1 MKSASGSGSS
11 TSCSRGAELWGKKSA
26 ATPQPAPPPERGRP
40 VADAERSEAQ
50 ATGWGSAT
58 TTMTPTPTLPLAG
71 GGSALISRRD
81 RGSLTTALNR
91 LLRFATLPNLMLVAC
106 AVVAVWFVAV
116 PLSALLY
123 NAFTEDTGFGPG
135 AFSLDNFVEAYS
147 SWHIPRLFRNSLI
160 FAIATALTTFVM
172 GALVAWVVERT
183 DAPGA
188 MFFHTLSLLS
198 FAIPGL
204 LMAMA
209 WIFVFSP
216 NIGWGNAVLKSVLGL
231 TEAPVN
237 IYSMAGMT
245 WALSSHY
252 FPLAY
257 LALGP
262 ALRVLDVRME
272 EAALMSGGNYP
283 QVFTRVTVPLLRPA
297 ILSALLLLFV
307 MGMASYEVPRL
318 IGRPARIDV
327 FTTDI
332 QGAIIS
338 TPPAFGVASALGL
351 TLLAICVLAVLF
363 YRRATRHA
371 EAFATITGKG
381 YRPTRV
387 RLGRWRWPVALG
399 IGAMFVLAL
408 GLPLLTLIWQSFF
421 RNLAQPFFSSTASA
435 TLDNYDFILR
445 YPIFLA
451 AVKTSVL
458 LGVMSATI
466 VAGLTFV
473 MAWIAH
479 RSLPRYG
486 FILDALAFAPIAI
499 PGVIVGAGILVA
511 YLMLPIP
518 IYNTIWILLVA
529 YVTLYLPY
537 GMRFASSGITQIH
550 RELEEVAAVSGAG
563 LGRIFGRIIL
573 PLLAPVLLAG
583 WIYVF
588 VLAVR
593 ELGASIF
600 LVGPGTHVLG
610 TISLTMWEEG
620 GSYGAVAALGVVQI
634 IPLIAIVAGLRAIEL
649 RIQRRAQVPES

>member
-1 MKSASGSGSS
+1 
-11 TSCSRGAELWGKKSA
+11 
-26 ATPQPAPPPERGRP
+26 
-40 VADAERSEAQ
+40 
-50 ATGWGSAT
+50 
-58 TTMTPTPTLPLAG
+58 MTVTNHRLDTLPGMATAGRLA
-71 GGSALISRRD
+71 AL
-81 RGSLTTALNR
+81 
-91 LLRFATLPNLMLVAC
+91 ATLPNVMLVAS
-106 AVVAVWFVAV
+106 VVLAVWFVFV
-116 PLSALLY
+116 PLSALIY

-147 SWHIPRLFRNSLI
+147 SWHILRLLENSLV
-160 FAIATALTTFVM
+160 FATGTAVTTFVM
-172 GALVAWVVERT
+172 GALVAWAVERT
-183 DAPGA
+183 DAPGGSL
-188 MFFHTLSLLS
+188 FHTLSLLS
-198 FAIPGL
+198 FAVPGL

-216 NIGWGNAVLKSVLGL
+216 NIGWGNAVLKSAFGLG
-231 TEAPVN
+231 EAPVN

-245 WALSSHY
+245 WALASHY

-272 EAALMSGGNYP
+272 EAALMSGGNYA
-283 QVFTRVTVPLLRPA
+283 QVFTKVTLPLLRPA

-338 TPPAFGVASALGL
+338 TPPAFGVASALSL
-351 TLLAICVLAVLF
+351 TLLAICILAVSF

-371 EAFATITGKG
+371 ESFATITGKG

-387 RLGRWRWPVALG
+387 KLGRWRWPVALG
-399 IGAMFVLAL
+399 IGAMFLLAL
-408 GLPLLTLIWQSFF
+408 ALPLFTLIWQSFF
-421 RNLAQPFFSSTASA
+421 RNLAQPFFSSAANA
-435 TLDNYDFILR
+435 TLDNYDFILS

-458 LGVMSATI
+458 LAAMAATI
-466 VAGLTFV
+466 VAGLTFI
-473 MAWIAH
+473 MAWIAQ

-550 RELEEVAAVSGAG
+550 RELEEMAAVSGAG
-563 LGRIFGRIIL
+563 LGQIFGRIML

-620 GSYGAVAALGVVQI
+620 GSYGAVAALGVLQI
-634 IPLIAIVAGLRAIEL
+634 IPLIVIVAGLRVIEL
-649 RIQRRAQVPES
+649 RIQRRAQV

>member
-1 MKSASGSGSS
+1 MTVANN
-11 TSCSRGAELWGKKSA
+11 RLA
-26 ATPQPAPPPERGRP
+26 GRP
-40 VADAERSEAQ
+40 
-50 ATGWGSAT
+50 
-58 TTMTPTPTLPLAG
+58 AG
-71 GGSALISRRD
+71 AAVSR
-81 RGSLTTALNR
+81 AVR
-91 LLRFATLPNLMLVAC
+91 LATLPNILLVAC
-106 AVVAVWFVAV
+106 VVVAVWLVFV

-135 AFSLDNFVEAYS
+135 AFSLDNFIEAYS
-147 SWHIPRLFRNSLI
+147 SWHILRLFWNSLV
-160 FAIATALTTFVM
+160 FALGTAVTTFVM

-188 MFFHTLSLLS
+188 TLFHTLSLLS
-198 FAIPGL
+198 FAVPGL

-216 NIGWGNAVLKSVLGL
+216 NIGWGNAVLMSAFGLG
-231 TEAPVN
+231 EPPVN
-237 IYSMAGMT
+237 IYSMGGMT

-272 EAALMSGGNYP
+272 EAGLMSGGNYP
-283 QVFTRVTVPLLRPA
+283 QVFTRVTLPLLRPA

-338 TPPAFGVASALGL
+338 TPPAFGVASALGV
-351 TLLAICVLAVLF
+351 TLLAICIMAVYF

-371 EAFATITGKG
+371 ESFATITGKG

-387 RLGRWRWPVALG
+387 KLGPWRWPVALG
-399 IGAMFVLAL
+399 IGAMFALAL
-408 GLPLLTLIWQSFF
+408 GLPLLTLVWQSFF
-421 RNLAQPFFSSTASA
+421 RNLAQPFFSSAAQA
-435 TLDNYDFILR
+435 TLDNYDFILS
-445 YPIFLA
+445 YPIFLS

-458 LGVMSATI
+458 LAAMAATI

-473 MAWIAH
+473 MAWIAQ

-486 FILDALAFAPIAI
+486 FLLDALAFAPIAI

-550 RELEEVAAVSGAG
+550 RELEEAASMSGAG
-563 LGRIFGRIIL
+563 LGQTFRKIML

-620 GSYGAVAALGVVQI
+620 GSYGAVAALGVIQI
-634 IPLIAIVAGLRAIEL
+634 VPLAIIVAGLRAVEL
-649 RIQRRAQVPES
+649 RIQRRAQAQQS

>member
-1 MKSASGSGSS
+1 MVGRIRDLAS
-11 TSCSRGAELWGKKSA
+11 
-26 ATPQPAPPPERGRP
+26 
-40 VADAERSEAQ
+40 V
-50 ATGWGSAT
+50 
-58 TTMTPTPTLPLAG
+58 PTV
-71 GGSALISRRD
+71 
-81 RGSLTTALNR
+81 
-91 LLRFATLPNLMLVAC
+91 MLVAC
-106 AVVAVWFVAV
+106 VIIAVWLVFV

-123 NAFTEDTGFGPG
+123 SAFTEDTGFGPG

-147 SWHIPRLFRNSLI
+147 SWHILRLFGHSLV
-160 FAIATALTTFVM
+160 FAAGTAVTTFVM

-183 DAPGA
+183 DAPGGSL
-188 MFFHTLSLLS
+188 FHTLSMLS
-198 FAIPGL
+198 FAVPGL

-216 NIGWGNAVLKSVLGL
+216 NIGWGNAVLKSALGL
-231 TEAPVN
+231 GAAPVN
-237 IYSMAGMT
+237 IYSMAGMI
-245 WALSSHY
+245 WALASHY

-272 EAALMSGGNYP
+272 EAALMSGGNYA
-283 QVFTRVTVPLLRPA
+283 QVFTRVTLPLLRPA

-338 TPPAFGVASALGL
+338 TPPAFGVASALSL
-351 TLLAICVLAVLF
+351 TLLAICVLAVSF

-371 EAFATITGKG
+371 ESFATITGKG
-381 YRPTRV
+381 YRPTRIK
-387 RLGRWRWPVALG
+387 LGRWRWPVALG

-408 GLPLLTLIWQSFF
+408 GLPLLTLVWQSFF
-421 RNLAQPFFSSTASA
+421 RNLAQPFFSSAANA
-435 TLDNYDFILR
+435 TLDNYDFILS
-445 YPIFLA
+445 YPIFVA

-458 LGVMSATI
+458 LAAMAATI

-473 MAWIAH
+473 MAWIAQ

-486 FILDALAFAPIAI
+486 VILDALAFAPIAI

-518 IYNTIWILLVA
+518 VYNTIWILLVA

-550 RELEEVAAVSGAG
+550 RELEEMAAVSGAG
-563 LGRIFGRIIL
+563 LGQIFGRIML

-634 IPLIAIVAGLRAIEL
+634 VPLVVIVAGLRWIEL
-649 RIQRRAQVPES
+649 RIQRRARA

>member
-1 MKSASGSGSS
+1 LSIANGRLDG
-11 TSCSRGAELWGKKSA
+11 LPA
-26 ATPQPAPPPERGRP
+26 AAVLGR
-40 VADAERSEAQ
+40 
-50 ATGWGSAT
+50 
-58 TTMTPTPTLPLAG
+58 
-71 GGSALISRRD
+71 
-81 RGSLTTALNR
+81 TAR
-91 LLRFATLPNLMLVAC
+91 LVTLPNVALVGCVLA
-106 AVVAVWFVAV
+106 AVWFVFV
-116 PLSALLY
+116 PLSALVY

-147 SWHIPRLFRNSLI
+147 SWHILRLFWNSLV
-160 FAIATALTTFVM
+160 FACSTALTTFVM

-183 DAPGA
+183 DAPGGA
-188 MFFHTLSLLS
+188 LFHTLSLLS

-216 NIGWGNAVLKSVLGL
+216 NIGWGNAVLKSAFGL
-231 TEAPVN
+231 AEAPVN

-245 WALSSHY
+245 WALASHY

-272 EAALMSGGNYP
+272 EAALMSGGNFA
-283 QVFTRVTVPLLRPA
+283 QVFGRVTLPLLRPA

-332 QGAIIS
+332 QGAIIA

-351 TLLAICVLAVLF
+351 TLLAICVLAVFF

-371 EAFATITGKG
+371 ESFATITGKG

-387 RLGRWRWPVALG
+387 KLGRWRWPVALALG
-399 IGAMFVLAL
+399 TMFAFAL
-408 GLPLLTLIWQSFF
+408 GLPLVTLVWQSFF
-421 RNLAQPFFSSTASA
+421 RNLAQPFFSSAALA

-458 LGVMSATI
+458 LAAMAATI

-473 MAWIAH
+473 MAWIAQ

-550 RELEEVAAVSGAG
+550 RELEEMASVSGAS
-563 LGRIFGRIIL
+563 LGQTFGRIML

-620 GSYGAVAALGVVQI
+620 GSYGAVAALGVLQI
-634 IPLIAIVAGLRAIEL
+634 VPLIVIVASLRAIEL
-649 RIQRRAQVPES
+649 RIQRRAQGIGAAP

>member
-1 MKSASGSGSS
+1 LSIANGRLDG
-11 TSCSRGAELWGKKSA
+11 LPA
-26 ATPQPAPPPERGRP
+26 AAVLGR
-40 VADAERSEAQ
+40 
-50 ATGWGSAT
+50 
-58 TTMTPTPTLPLAG
+58 
-71 GGSALISRRD
+71 
-81 RGSLTTALNR
+81 TAR
-91 LLRFATLPNLMLVAC
+91 LVTLPNAALVGCVLA
-106 AVVAVWFVAV
+106 AAWFVFV
-116 PLSALLY
+116 PLTALVY

-147 SWHIPRLFRNSLI
+147 SWHILRLFWNSLV
-160 FAIATALTTFVM
+160 FACSTALTTFVM

-183 DAPGA
+183 DAPGGA
-188 MFFHTLSLLS
+188 LFHTLSLLS

-216 NIGWGNAVLKSVLGL
+216 NIGWGNAVLKSAFGL
-231 TEAPVN
+231 AEAPVN

-245 WALSSHY
+245 WALASHY

-272 EAALMSGGNYP
+272 EAALMSGGNFA
-283 QVFTRVTVPLLRPA
+283 QVFGRVTLPLLRPA

-332 QGAIIS
+332 QGAIIA

-351 TLLAICVLAVLF
+351 TLLAICVLAVFF

-371 EAFATITGKG
+371 ESFATITGKG

-387 RLGRWRWPVALG
+387 KLGRWRWPVALAL
-399 IGAMFVLAL
+399 GAMFAFAL
-408 GLPLLTLIWQSFF
+408 GLPLVTLVWQSFF
-421 RNLAQPFFSSTASA
+421 RNLAQPFFSSAALA

-458 LGVMSATI
+458 LAAMAATI
-466 VAGLTFV
+466 VAGLTFI
-473 MAWIAH
+473 MAWIAQ

-550 RELEEVAAVSGAG
+550 RELEEMASVSGAS
-563 LGRIFGRIIL
+563 LGQTFGRIML

-620 GSYGAVAALGVVQI
+620 GSYGAVAALGVIQI
-634 IPLIAIVAGLRAIEL
+634 VPLIVIVAGLRAIEL
-649 RIQRRAQVPES
+649 RIQRRAQGIGAAP

>member
-1 MKSASGSGSS
+1 MPASG
-11 TSCSRGAELWGKKSA
+11 TVRKRA
-26 ATPQPAPPPERGRP
+26 AIAARLRDLAS
-40 VADAERSEAQ
+40 V
-50 ATGWGSAT
+50 
-58 TTMTPTPTLPLAG
+58 PTL
-71 GGSALISRRD
+71 
-81 RGSLTTALNR
+81 
-91 LLRFATLPNLMLVAC
+91 LL
-106 AVVAVWFVAV
+106 VVCVVLAVWLVFV
-116 PLSALLY
+116 PLSALIC
-123 NAFTEDTGFGPG
+123 NAFTEDTGFGLGPL
-135 AFSLDNFVEAYS
+135 SLDNFVEAYS
-147 SWHIPRLFRNSLI
+147 SWHILRLFGNSLV
-160 FAIATALTTFVM
+160 FATGTAVTTFVM
-172 GALVAWVVERT
+172 GGLVAWVVERT
-183 DAPGA
+183 DAPGRSL
-188 MFFHTLSLLS
+188 FHTLSLLS
-198 FAIPGL
+198 FAVPGL

-216 NIGWGNAVLKSVLGL
+216 NIGWANAALKSAFGFGA
-231 TEAPVN
+231 APVN

-245 WALSSHY
+245 WALASHY

-272 EAALMSGGNYP
+272 EAALMAGGNYA
-283 QVFTRVTVPLLRPA
+283 QVFTRVTLPLLRPA

-338 TPPAFGVASALGL
+338 APPAFGVASALSL

-363 YRRATRHA
+363 YRRATRDA
-371 EAFATITGKG
+371 ESFATITGKG
-381 YRPTRV
+381 YRPTRIK
-387 RLGRWRWPVALG
+387 LGGWRWPAALG
-399 IGAMFVLAL
+399 IGAMFAFAL

-421 RNLAQPFFSSTASA
+421 RNLAQPFASSAANA
-435 TLDNYDFILR
+435 TLDNYDFILS

-451 AVKTSVL
+451 AVKTSVVL
-458 LGVMSATI
+458 AVMAATI

-473 MAWIAH
+473 MAWIAQ

-511 YLMLPIP
+511 YLLLPIP

-537 GMRFASSGITQIH
+537 GMRFASSGIAQVH
-550 RELEEVAAVSGAG
+550 RELEEMAAVSGAG
-563 LGRIFGRIIL
+563 LGQIFGRIML

-620 GSYGAVAALGVVQI
+620 GSYGAVAALGVIQI
-634 IPLIAIVAGLRAIEL
+634 VPLIVIVAGLRVLEL
-649 RIQRRAQVPES
+649 RIQRRAQAA

>member
-1 MKSASGSGSS
+1 V
-11 TSCSRGAELWGKKSA
+11 T
-26 ATPQPAPPPERGRP
+26 
-40 VADAERSEAQ
+40 VAN
-50 ATGWGSAT
+50 
-58 TTMTPTPTLPLAG
+58 
-71 GGSALISRRD
+71 
-81 RGSLTTALNR
+81 NR
-91 LLRFATLPNLMLVAC
+91 LARRRSGVAVSRAVRLATLPNILLVAC
-106 AVVAVWFVAV
+106 VVVAVWLVFV

-135 AFSLDNFVEAYS
+135 AFSLDNFIEAYS
-147 SWHIPRLFRNSLI
+147 SWHILRLFWNSLV
-160 FAIATALTTFVM
+160 FALGTAVTTFVM

-188 MFFHTLSLLS
+188 TLFHTLSLLS
-198 FAIPGL
+198 FAVPGL

-216 NIGWGNAVLKSVLGL
+216 NIGWGNAVLMSAFGLG
-231 TEAPVN
+231 EPPVN

-272 EAALMSGGNYP
+272 EAGLMSGGNYP
-283 QVFTRVTVPLLRPA
+283 QVFTRVTLPLLRPA

-338 TPPAFGVASALGL
+338 TPPAFGVASALGV
-351 TLLAICVLAVLF
+351 TLLAICIMAVYF

-371 EAFATITGKG
+371 ESFATITGKG

-387 RLGRWRWPVALG
+387 KLGPWRWPVALG
-399 IGAMFVLAL
+399 IGAMFALAL
-408 GLPLLTLIWQSFF
+408 GLPLLTLVWQSFF
-421 RNLAQPFFSSTASA
+421 RNLAQPFFSSAAQA
-435 TLDNYDFILR
+435 TLDNYDFILS
-445 YPIFLA
+445 YPIFLS

-458 LGVMSATI
+458 LAAMAATI

-473 MAWIAH
+473 MAWIAQ

-486 FILDALAFAPIAI
+486 FLLDALAFAPIAI

-550 RELEEVAAVSGAG
+550 RELEEAASMAGAG
-563 LGRIFGRIIL
+563 LGQTFRKIML

-620 GSYGAVAALGVVQI
+620 GSYGAVAALGVIQI
-634 IPLIAIVAGLRAIEL
+634 VPLAIIVAGLRAVEL
-649 RIQRRAQVPES
+649 RIQRRAQAQQS

>member
-1 MKSASGSGSS
+1 MTVANN
-11 TSCSRGAELWGKKSA
+11 RLA
-26 ATPQPAPPPERGRP
+26 GRP
-40 VADAERSEAQ
+40 
-50 ATGWGSAT
+50 
-58 TTMTPTPTLPLAG
+58 AG
-71 GGSALISRRD
+71 AAVSR
-81 RGSLTTALNR
+81 AVR
-91 LLRFATLPNLMLVAC
+91 LATLPNILLVAC
-106 AVVAVWFVAV
+106 VVVAVWLVFV

-135 AFSLDNFVEAYS
+135 AFSLDNFIEAYS
-147 SWHIPRLFRNSLI
+147 SWHILRLFWNSLV
-160 FAIATALTTFVM
+160 FALGTAVTTFVM

-188 MFFHTLSLLS
+188 TLFHTLSLLS
-198 FAIPGL
+198 FAVPGL

-216 NIGWGNAVLKSVLGL
+216 NIGWGNAVLMSAFGLG
-231 TEAPVN
+231 EPPVN

-272 EAALMSGGNYP
+272 EAGLMSGGNYP
-283 QVFTRVTVPLLRPA
+283 QVFTRVTLPLLRPA

-338 TPPAFGVASALGL
+338 TPPAFGVASALGV
-351 TLLAICVLAVLF
+351 TLLAICIMAVYF

-371 EAFATITGKG
+371 ESFATITGKG

-387 RLGRWRWPVALG
+387 KLGPWRWPVALG
-399 IGAMFVLAL
+399 IGAMFALAL
-408 GLPLLTLIWQSFF
+408 GLPLLTLVWQSFF
-421 RNLAQPFFSSTASA
+421 RNLAQPFFSSAAQA
-435 TLDNYDFILR
+435 TLDNYDFILS
-445 YPIFLA
+445 YPIFLS

-458 LGVMSATI
+458 LAAMAATI

-473 MAWIAH
+473 MAWIAQ

-486 FILDALAFAPIAI
+486 FLLDALAFAPIAI

-550 RELEEVAAVSGAG
+550 RELEEAASMAGAG
-563 LGRIFGRIIL
+563 LGQTFRKIML

-620 GSYGAVAALGVVQI
+620 GSYGAVAALGVIQI
-634 IPLIAIVAGLRAIEL
+634 VPLAIIVAGLRAVEL
-649 RIQRRAQVPES
+649 RIQRRAQAQQS

>member
-1 MKSASGSGSS
+1 LSITNGRVDGLPA
-11 TSCSRGAELWGKKSA
+11 LA
-26 ATPQPAPPPERGRP
+26 AVGRIAR
-40 VADAERSEAQ
+40 VV
-50 ATGWGSAT
+50 
-58 TTMTPTPTLPLAG
+58 
-71 GGSALISRRD
+71 
-81 RGSLTTALNR
+81 
-91 LLRFATLPNLMLVAC
+91 TLPNIALVAC
-106 AVVAVWFVAV
+106 VLAAVWFVFV
-116 PLSALLY
+116 PLSALVY

-147 SWHIPRLFRNSLI
+147 SWHILRLFWNSLV
-160 FAIATALTTFVM
+160 FACATALTTFVM

-183 DAPGA
+183 DAPGGA
-188 MFFHTLSLLS
+188 LFHTLSLLS

-216 NIGWGNAVLKSVLGL
+216 NIGWGNAVLKSAFGL

-245 WALSSHY
+245 WALASHY

-272 EAALMSGGNYP
+272 EAALMSGGNFA
-283 QVFTRVTVPLLRPA
+283 QVFGRVTLPLLRPA

-332 QGAIIS
+332 QGAIIA

-351 TLLAICVLAVLF
+351 TLLAICVLAVFF

-371 EAFATITGKG
+371 ESFATITGKG

-387 RLGRWRWPVALG
+387 KLGRGRWPVALG
-399 IGAMFVLAL
+399 LGAMFAIAL
-408 GLPLLTLIWQSFF
+408 GLPLVTLVWQSFF
-421 RNLAQPFFSSTASA
+421 RNLAQPFYSSAALA

-458 LGVMSATI
+458 LAAMAATI

-473 MAWIAH
+473 MAWIAQ

-550 RELEEVAAVSGAG
+550 RELEEMASVSGAS
-563 LGRIFGRIIL
+563 LGQTFGRIML

-620 GSYGAVAALGVVQI
+620 GSYGAVAALGVIQI
-634 IPLIAIVAGLRAIEL
+634 VPLIVIVAGLRAIEL
-649 RIQRRAQVPES
+649 RIQRRAQGIGATP

>member
-1 MKSASGSGSS
+1 LSVANGRLDG
-11 TSCSRGAELWGKKSA
+11 LPA
-26 ATPQPAPPPERGRP
+26 AAVLGR
-40 VADAERSEAQ
+40 
-50 ATGWGSAT
+50 
-58 TTMTPTPTLPLAG
+58 
-71 GGSALISRRD
+71 
-81 RGSLTTALNR
+81 TAR
-91 LLRFATLPNLMLVAC
+91 LVTLPNIALVAC
-106 AVVAVWFVAV
+106 VLAAVWFVFV
-116 PLSALLY
+116 PLTALVY

-147 SWHIPRLFRNSLI
+147 SWHILRLFWNSLV
-160 FAIATALTTFVM
+160 FACATALTTFVM

-183 DAPGA
+183 DAPGGA
-188 MFFHTLSLLS
+188 LFHTLSLLS

-216 NIGWGNAVLKSVLGL
+216 NIGWGNAVLKSAFGL
-231 TEAPVN
+231 AEAPVN

-245 WALSSHY
+245 WALASHY

-272 EAALMSGGNYP
+272 EAALMSGGTFA
-283 QVFTRVTVPLLRPA
+283 QVFSRVTLPLLRPA

-332 QGAIIS
+332 QGAIIA

-351 TLLAICVLAVLF
+351 TLLAICVLAVFF

-371 EAFATITGKG
+371 ESFATITGKG

-387 RLGRWRWPVALG
+387 KLGRWRWPVALG
-399 IGAMFVLAL
+399 LGTMFAFAL
-408 GLPLLTLIWQSFF
+408 GLPLVTLVWQSFF
-421 RNLAQPFFSSTASA
+421 RNLAQPFFSSAALA

-458 LGVMSATI
+458 LAAMAATI

-473 MAWIAH
+473 MAWIAQ
-479 RSLPRYG
+479 RALPRYG

-550 RELEEVAAVSGAG
+550 RELEEMASVSGAG
-563 LGRIFGRIIL
+563 LGQTFGRIML

-620 GSYGAVAALGVVQI
+620 GSYGAVAALGVIQI
-634 IPLIAIVAGLRAIEL
+634 VPLIVIVAGLRAIEL
-649 RIQRRAQVPES
+649 RIQRRAQGTSAPL

>member
-1 MKSASGSGSS
+1 MTVANNGLAG
-11 TSCSRGAELWGKKSA
+11 
-26 ATPQPAPPPERGRP
+26 QPAGAA
-40 VADAERSEAQ
+40 V
-50 ATGWGSAT
+50 
-58 TTMTPTPTLPLAG
+58 
-71 GGSALISRRD
+71 SR
-81 RGSLTTALNR
+81 AVR
-91 LLRFATLPNLMLVAC
+91 LATLPNILLVAC
-106 AVVAVWFVAV
+106 VVVAVWLVFV

-135 AFSLDNFVEAYS
+135 AFSLDNFIEAYS
-147 SWHIPRLFRNSLI
+147 SWHILRLFGNSLV
-160 FAIATALTTFVM
+160 FALGTAVTTFVM

-188 MFFHTLSLLS
+188 TLFHTLSLLS
-198 FAIPGL
+198 FAVPGL

-216 NIGWGNAVLKSVLGL
+216 NIGWGNAVLMSAFGLG
-231 TEAPVN
+231 EPPVN

-272 EAALMSGGNYP
+272 EAGLMSGGNYP
-283 QVFTRVTVPLLRPA
+283 QVFTRVTLPLLRPA

-338 TPPAFGVASALGL
+338 TPPAFGVASALGV
-351 TLLAICVLAVLF
+351 TLLAICIMAVYF

-371 EAFATITGKG
+371 ESFATITGKG

-387 RLGRWRWPVALG
+387 KLGPWRWPVALG
-399 IGAMFVLAL
+399 IGAMFALAL
-408 GLPLLTLIWQSFF
+408 GLPLLTLVWQSFF
-421 RNLAQPFFSSTASA
+421 RNLAQPFFSSAAQA
-435 TLDNYDFILR
+435 TLDNYDFILS
-445 YPIFLA
+445 YPIFLS

-458 LGVMSATI
+458 LAAMAATI

-473 MAWIAH
+473 MAWIAQ

-486 FILDALAFAPIAI
+486 FLLDALAFAPIAI

-550 RELEEVAAVSGAG
+550 RELEEAASMAGAG
-563 LGRIFGRIIL
+563 LGQTFRKIML

-620 GSYGAVAALGVVQI
+620 GSYGAVAALGVIQI
-634 IPLIAIVAGLRAIEL
+634 VPLAIIVAGLRAVEL
-649 RIQRRAQVPES
+649 HIQRRAQAQQS